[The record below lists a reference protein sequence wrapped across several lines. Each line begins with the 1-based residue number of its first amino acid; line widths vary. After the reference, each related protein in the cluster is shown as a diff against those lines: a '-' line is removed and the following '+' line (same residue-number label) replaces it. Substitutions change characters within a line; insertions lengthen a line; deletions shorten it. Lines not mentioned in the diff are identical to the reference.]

1 MKLFFISIF
10 LFFNFLLNAQDI
22 IVKNNST
29 DTIHCFITKENNQ
42 SLYYILPND
51 TVIHKISHN
60 SYEFY
65 KKGNSQTNQKS
76 SSEQKNSAPAFSMNE
91 PIIKTP
97 FFHIGLGM
105 GLDFGGFGGQLA
117 FTLMHQFKFFVG
129 LGYNMSED
137 VGANFGIKVNFVTDD
152 KSISPYFGYMYG
164 YNTVVQITA
173 STLLNTSYEYTDVFY
188 GSSFQFGIEF
198 RTQSKRNYFDFSL
211 IVPVRSSDYKNLNVQ
226 YTQEP
231 WPVLFSI
238 GFHFGIG
245 KWN

>member
-1 MKLFFISIF
+1 M
-10 LFFNFLLNAQDI
+10 FFNFLLNAQDI

-117 FTLMHQFKFFVG
+117 FTLMHHFRLFVG
-129 LGYNMSED
+129 LGYNTSDEF
-137 VGANFGIKVNFVTDD
+137 GINSGIKVNFVTDD
-152 KSISPYFGYMYG
+152 KFISPYFGYMYG
-164 YNTVVQITA
+164 YNTVVHI
-173 STLLNTSYEYTDVFY
+173 TSYNGYGQTVEYTDVFH

-198 RTQSKRNYFDFSL
+198 RASRRGYFDFSL
-211 IVPVRSSDYKNLNVQ
+211 IVPVRSSDFKNLNIQ
-226 YTQEP
+226 YTQKP
-231 WPVLFSI
+231 WPVLFSV
-238 GFHFGIG
+238 GLHLGIG
-245 KWN
+245 NNLISE